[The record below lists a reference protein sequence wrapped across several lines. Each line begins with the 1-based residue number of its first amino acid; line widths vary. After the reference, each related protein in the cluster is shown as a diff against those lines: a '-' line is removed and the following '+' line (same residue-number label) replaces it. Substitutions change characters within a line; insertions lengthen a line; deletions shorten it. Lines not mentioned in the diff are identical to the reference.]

1 MMKRIYVCAFHISY
15 MPSYRQLNLLGL
27 TFTPF
32 RPNFSPQL
40 HFTFTMRCPMAI
52 LFKRKYLGDLKQKS
66 MRIAGQICAE
76 CLHFFYLHMAW
87 PHFEI
92 WLKNCPVMSVVDLIS
107 KAWVDQG
114 TCFCKELEH
123 LIWIHWSSRIIS
135 FMQLYNPQLFWR
147 KLWPSCSK
155 TICCLSTKV
164 L

>member
-1 MMKRIYVCAFHISY
+1 MCVSHIIHALIPTAKFIRSYIHTVQAYFLSKITLYVYNEMSY
-15 MPSYRQLNLLGL
+15 GN
-27 TFTPF
+27 PF
-32 RPNFSPQL
+32 QTKIFRRFE
-40 HFTFTMRCPMAI
+40 T
-52 LFKRKYLGDLKQKS
+52 KKYANSRADMCWMS
-66 MRIAGQICAE
+66 V
-76 CLHFFYLHMAW
+76 HFFYLHMAW